1 MSSYFRYPH
10 SDCKP
15 MDPST
20 LTRTVFTLIISTII
34 TILLIAFNY
43 PISVDS
49 PLIIFVFISGI
60 TAFVCLWAIFGHLVA
75 KFRKAIENKYYS

>member
-1 MSSYFRYPH
+1 MSNYVCYPH

-15 MDPST
+15 MDHDT
-20 LTRTVFTLIISTII
+20 LTHTVSTLIISIII

-60 TAFVCLWAIFGHLVA
+60 TAFVCLWAIFGHFIA
-75 KFRKAIENKYYS
+75 KLHEANRK

>member
-1 MSSYFRYPH
+1 MSNYVCYPH

-15 MDPST
+15 MAHDT
-20 LTRTVFTLIISTII
+20 FVHTITTLIISTTI

-60 TAFVCLWAIFGHLVA
+60 TAFVCLWAIFGHLIA
-75 KFRKAIENKYYS
+75 KLREANRK

>member
-1 MSSYFRYPH
+1 MSNYVCYPH

-15 MDPST
+15 MDSST
-20 LTRTVFTLIISTII
+20 LTHTIFTLIISTII

-60 TAFVCLWAIFGHLVA
+60 IAFVCLWAIFGHFIA
-75 KFRKAIENKYYS
+75 KLREANQK

>member
-1 MSSYFRYPH
+1 MSNYVCYPH

-15 MDPST
+15 MGHDT
-20 LTRTVFTLIISTII
+20 FVHTIVTLIISTTI

-49 PLIIFVFISGI
+49 PLIILVFISGV
-60 TAFVCLWAIFGHLVA
+60 TAFVCLWAIFGHLVSKLHEA
-75 KFRKAIENKYYS
+75 NRK